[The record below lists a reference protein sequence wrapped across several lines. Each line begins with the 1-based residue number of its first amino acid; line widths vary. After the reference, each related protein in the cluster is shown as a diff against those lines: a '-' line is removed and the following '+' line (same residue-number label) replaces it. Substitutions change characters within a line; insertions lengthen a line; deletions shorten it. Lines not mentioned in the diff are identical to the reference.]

1 MNWVKPTTTQ
11 TEPKMDGKGTE
22 AAYKLNRIELSC
34 EWIKIE
40 LHYNLNA
47 RRGVGGVEVD
57 RQAPAHQSEERIQ
70 TKEVLTLSGPCP
82 GESFCRYC

>member
-1 MNWVKPTTTQ
+1 
-11 TEPKMDGKGTE
+11 MDGKGTE
-22 AAYKLNRIELSC
+22 AAYKLNRIELSW

-57 RQAPAHQSEERIQ
+57 RQAPAHRVGGEDSDQGDINP
-70 TKEVLTLSGPCP
+70 VWPLPWGILLSILLKIKGNVC
-82 GESFCRYC
+82 